1 MEKEWK
7 RNSMFSIFTGEDYD
21 SVRELQEHLEAEEEE
36 TREGIRFLIGTGFAP
51 DLKNPLINELNGG
64 QVLLLQALCNITIGG
79 RRPTKIT
86 NKQLGA
92 ILGTSEGTVGRNL
105 GKLEELNMI
114 IRESQSFKGFQGEV
128 YTIRTLKINEDMLYP
143 EGRKGIINPEWIT
156 IPRGRRLDEMINKQK
171 KEQDKIHA
179 KIMKSQKEKKLTKKQ
194 GAHWGKE
201 YED

>member
-1 MEKEWK
+1 MAKEWK
-7 RNSMFSIFTGEDYD
+7 INSMFSVFTGEDYD
-21 SVRELQEHLEAEEEE
+21 SARELEEHLEIEEEE
-36 TREGIRFLIGTGFAP
+36 VGEGTRFLIGTGFAP

-79 RRPTKIT
+79 RKSTKIT

-92 ILGTSEGTVGRNL
+92 ILGASEGTVGRNL

-114 IRESQSFKGFQGEV
+114 IRESQNFKGFQGEV
-128 YTIRTLKINEDMLYP
+128 YTIRTLKINEEVLYS
-143 EGRKGIINPEWIT
+143 ERRKGVINPEWIT
-156 IPRGRRLDEMINKQK
+156 IPRGRRLDEMINRQK
-171 KEQDKIHA
+171 KEQDKIHT
-179 KIMKSQKEKKLTKKQ
+179 KIAKSQKEKKLIKKQ